1 MKKKELTAS
10 EAAVCRGAYFK
21 TLKRDIIQDKLLY
34 VMLIPFILFYL
45 IFQYKPMLGLVTAFQ
60 DYNVFLG
67 IKDSPWVGFENFQ
80 NFFTSPYFW
89 RTLKNTV
96 AISLYDLAFCFPA
109 PIILALLF
117 NEIRCRWFKSITQ
130 TATYIPYFISSVIIA
145 GMVTSFLSPSTGII
159 NNIIAALGGE
169 RRYFLTQPQY
179 FRGIYTIMN
188 IWKTVGFN
196 SIIYL
201 SALTA
206 VDSSLYEAAMLDG
219 ASRWKQTIHI
229 TLPSIL
235 PTIVMMLI
243 MKVGHLFN
251 VGYETII
258 LLYQPSTYETA
269 DVINTY
275 VYRTGLVE
283 AQYSLASA
291 VGLFNGVV
299 GMVLVFG
306 ANYVSKRVTE
316 YSLW

>member
-117 NEIRCRWFKSITQ
+117 NEIRCRWFKSVTQ

-145 GMVTSFLSPSTGII
+145 GMATSFLSPSTGII

-169 RRYFLTQPQY
+169 RIYFLTQPQY

>member
-1 MKKKELTAS
+1 MKKKELTPS
-10 EAAVCRGAYFK
+10 ETAVCWGAYFK
-21 TLKRDIIQDKLLY
+21 TLQRDIIQDKLLY

-80 NFFTSPYFW
+80 KFFTSPYFW

-145 GMVTSFLSPSTGII
+145 GMATSFLSPSTGII
-159 NNIIAALGGE
+159 NNIIAVLGGE

-275 VYRTGLVE
+275 VYRTGLVG

>member
-1 MKKKELTAS
+1 
-10 EAAVCRGAYFK
+10 
-21 TLKRDIIQDKLLY
+21 
-34 VMLIPFILFYL
+34 
-45 IFQYKPMLGLVTAFQ
+45 
-60 DYNVFLG
+60 
-67 IKDSPWVGFENFQ
+67 
-80 NFFTSPYFW
+80 
-89 RTLKNTV
+89 
-96 AISLYDLAFCFPA
+96 
-109 PIILALLF
+109 
-117 NEIRCRWFKSITQ
+117 
-130 TATYIPYFISSVIIA
+130 
-145 GMVTSFLSPSTGII
+145 
-159 NNIIAALGGE
+159 
-169 RRYFLTQPQY
+169 
-179 FRGIYTIMN
+179 
-188 IWKTVGFN
+188 
-196 SIIYL
+196 
-201 SALTA
+201 
-206 VDSSLYEAAMLDG
+206 MLDG